1 MGGMLDIIKMHKG
14 NVTTVHNAI
23 TATASTSTKVNCKG
37 YNALLV
43 KTTIGAGGGTWKID
57 VKGSNTEQGTYVDI
71 YDNYDN
77 QLTTGNLTA
86 SRMRLFVAV
95 PDWVQIVAT
104 EVVNGSACTV
114 EVQPMII

>member
-1 MGGMLDIIKMHKG
+1 MFQQIDKMHKG

-23 TATASTSTKVNCKG
+23 VATASTSTKINCIG
-37 YNALLV
+37 YNALMV
-43 KTTIGAGGGTWKID
+43 IVTIGAGGGTWKID
-57 VKGSNTEQGTYVDI
+57 VMGSGTQQGTYVDI

-95 PDWVQIVAT
+95 PDWIQIEAT
-104 EVVNGSACTV
+104 EVADGSACTV